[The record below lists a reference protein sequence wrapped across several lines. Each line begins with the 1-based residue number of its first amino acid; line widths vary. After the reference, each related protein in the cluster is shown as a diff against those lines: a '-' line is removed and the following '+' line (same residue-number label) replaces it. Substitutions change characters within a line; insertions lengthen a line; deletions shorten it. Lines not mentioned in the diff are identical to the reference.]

1 MNQLIRVELRKLRTT
16 PALVVTLATTMALGV
31 VSVVATILL
40 AGQKGT
46 PPLGTEAN
54 VNKALQVGSMTSIAM
69 LILGI
74 LAIAGEYRHRTII
87 GAYLAEPRRG
97 RVLAAKFVTIGAVG
111 AGLGAVLFGVA
122 VAVAVPVYAAKGV
135 HHLPV
140 DLAPMWLG
148 AVLATAIYGMLG
160 VAVGA
165 LARNTVGA
173 IIGGIIWVQVI
184 EVGLLQN
191 AVPSVAKWLPTG
203 AGVAVTAAK
212 DSAPDLLS
220 PGLAAVVLI
229 GWAVAIAAVATR
241 FSVRRELR

>member
-16 PALVVTLATTMALGV
+16 PALLATLATCIALGV
-31 VSVVATILL
+31 TSVVTTIVL
-40 AGQKGT
+40 AGKEGT
-46 PPLGTEAN
+46 PAVGTVAN
-54 VNKALQVGSMTSIAM
+54 VNKDLQVASMTSIAM
-69 LILGI
+69 LVLGI
-74 LAIAGEYRHRTII
+74 LCIAGEYRHRTIM

-97 RVLAAKFVTIGAVG
+97 RVLAAKFITIGAIG
-111 AGLGAVLFGVA
+111 AVLGAVLFGLA
-122 VAVAVPVYAAKGV
+122 VAVALPLYAAKGV

-140 DLAPMWLG
+140 HLAPMWLG
-148 AVLATAIYGMLG
+148 AILATSIYGMLG

-173 IIGGIIWVQVI
+173 IIGGIIWVQAI

-191 AVPSVAKWLPTG
+191 AVPSLAKWLPTG

-220 PGLAAVVLI
+220 PGVAAVVLV
-229 GWAVAIAAVATR
+229 GWAVAIALLAAR

>member
-16 PALVVTLATTMALGV
+16 PALLVTLAICVALGV
-31 VSVVATILL
+31 TSVVTTILL

-46 PPLGTEAN
+46 PAIGTVAN
-54 VNKALQVGSMTSIAM
+54 VNKALQVASMTSIAM
-69 LILGI
+69 LVLGI
-74 LAIAGEYRHRTII
+74 LCIAGEYRHRTIM

-97 RVLAAKFVTIGAVG
+97 RVLAAKFVTMGAIGAL
-111 AGLGAVLFGVA
+111 LGAVLFGLA
-122 VAVAVPVYAAKGV
+122 VAVAVPVYAAKGI
-135 HHLPV
+135 HGLPV

-148 AVLATAIYGMLG
+148 ATLATAIYGMLG

-173 IIGGIIWVQVI
+173 IVGAIIWVQAI
-184 EVGLLQN
+184 EVGLLQS

-203 AGVAVTAAK
+203 AGVAVTAGR

-220 PGLAAVVLI
+220 PGIAAAVLV
-229 GWAVAIAAVATR
+229 GWAVAIALVATR
-241 FSVRRELR
+241 FSVRREVR

>member
-1 MNQLIRVELRKLRTT
+1 MIQLIRVELRKLRTT
-16 PALVVTLATTMALGV
+16 PALLVTLAITVALSV
-31 VSVVATILL
+31 TSVVTTILL

-46 PPLGTEAN
+46 PALGTVAN
-54 VNKALQVGSMTSIAM
+54 VNKDLQVGAMTSTAM
-69 LILGI
+69 LVLGI
-74 LAIAGEYRHRTII
+74 LVIAGEYRHRTIL

-97 RVLAAKFVTIGAVG
+97 RVLAAKFVTVGAVG
-111 AGLGAVLFGVA
+111 AVLGAVLFGVA
-122 VAVAVPVYAAKGV
+122 VAVAVPMYSAKGV

-140 DLAPMWLG
+140 HLAPMWLG
-148 AVLATAIYGMLG
+148 AILATAVYGMLG

-173 IIGGIIWVQVI
+173 IIGGIVWVQAI

-212 DSAPDLLS
+212 DSAPHLLS
-220 PGLAAVVLI
+220 PGLAAVVLV
-229 GWAVAIAAVATR
+229 GWAVTIALVAAR